1 MERAPHIAEE
11 PKCIDA
17 AHCQDGE
24 AQSQPQETG
33 ILATQT
39 QLLEMP
45 AVNRSERQQGRS
57 DHTANGQKSD
67 VSLFNHGLS

>member
-1 MERAPHIAEE
+1 MGRAPHIAEE

-45 AVNRSERQQGRS
+45 AVNRSERQQRKS
-57 DHTANGQKSD
+57 DQTANGQKSD
-67 VSLFNHGLS
+67 VSLLYHGLS